1 MVTAGEA
8 AADVVVGAVAGVDV
22 AVVIVVIVADYE
34 RHSKINDLHG

>member
-8 AADVVVGAVAGVDV
+8 AAAVVVGAEAGVDV
-22 AVVIVVIVADYE
+22 AAVIVVVYE